1 MEQFKNLH
9 KGKRC
14 FVIGNGSSLNQ
25 LDLSLL
31 EKEITL
37 GCNNIHLM
45 KDFKPKYWCISDW
58 WVADK
63 IKADIDKWGSE
74 IIKFSSDR
82 HHNKIMPLFNNC
94 HVIKVLEGSGFSDD
108 MAKGFYQGYS
118 VTYFMLQIAYYM
130 GCNPIYLIGIDGIK
144 KEKMDSFFLERNG
157 KVPHTDLEL
166 IKKQT
171 DLSHIAFKVAR
182 EFLEAKGIKIFN
194 ATPDSVVES
203 FKKIG
208 YSEVF

>member
-14 FVIGNGSSLNQ
+14 FVIGNGPSLNQ

-31 EKEITL
+31 KKEITF

-63 IKADIDKWGSE
+63 IWADIRGWGSE
-74 IIKFSSDR
+74 ITKFSSDR

-94 HVIKVLEGSGFSDD
+94 HIIKVLDDIFPDFSDNL
-108 MAKGFYQGYS
+108 AKGFYQGYS

-130 GCNPIYLIGIDGIK
+130 GCNPIYLIGIDGFK
-144 KEKMDSFFLERNG
+144 KGIMNSFFPENREF
-157 KVPHTDLEL
+157 DWES

-171 DLSHIAFKVAR
+171 DLSHISFKVAR
-182 EFLEAKGIKIFN
+182 EFLEAKGIKIYN
-194 ATPDSVVES
+194 ATPDSSVES